1 MRLATMLADAV
12 NPIRGRTKKGIAE
25 S

>member
-1 MRLATMLADAV
+1 MKLATMLVDAV

>member
-12 NPIRGRTKKGIAE
+12 NPLRGRTKKGIAE

>member
-1 MRLATMLADAV
+1 MKLATMLVDAV
-12 NPIRGRTKKGIAE
+12 NPISGRTKKGIAE